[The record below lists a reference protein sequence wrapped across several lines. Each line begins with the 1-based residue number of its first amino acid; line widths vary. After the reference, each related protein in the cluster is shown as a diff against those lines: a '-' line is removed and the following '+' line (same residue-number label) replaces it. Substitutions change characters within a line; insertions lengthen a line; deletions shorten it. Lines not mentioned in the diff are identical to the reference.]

1 MTKARWLGI
10 GLIVAGLGILLIA
23 PQAQSCVTS
32 FASTSCQAS
41 GTILLKVIGLGL
53 VATAAAVLA
62 LHSTPSGGSDDST
75 R

>member
-1 MTKARWLGI
+1 MTRAHWLGI

-23 PQAQSCVTS
+23 PQAQSCVTT

-53 VATAAAVLA
+53 VATAAGVLA
-62 LHSTPSGGSDDST
+62 VHGSPSGGSGDST

>member
-10 GLIVAGLGILLIA
+10 GLIVAGLGILLVA
-23 PQAQSCVTS
+23 PQAQSCVTT

-41 GTILLKVIGLGL
+41 GTILLKVIGLAL

-62 LHSTPSGGSDDST
+62 LRGTPSGGSGDST

>member
-23 PQAQSCVTS
+23 PQAQSCVTT

-53 VATAAAVLA
+53 VATAAAVLW
-62 LHSTPSGGSDDST
+62 LQGTPSGGSDDST